1 LLLLALGSAA
11 CLSSCGGSD
20 EPAASAE
27 AESTGTTATT
37 STASVTPVATPA
49 TTPPAA
55 PAPAPS
61 PTPSPDPAPAPAPGP
76 APAPTPAPAP
86 PARDTTPTAIGAQ
99 AGAAQTAFVSTAVG
113 VAPAVRITAR
123 DGAGV
128 EGIAVTFNVLSG
140 GGTVTG
146 ATRTT
151 DVNGVATVGGWTLG
165 NSVGLQKLVT
175 RTVGLPEVTF
185 TAQAEAPPGSGT
197 LERAAGTD
205 HQTAE
210 AGTAV
215 AAAPALRVLRVD
227 GVPEAG
233 VSVSFAV
240 TSGGG
245 TLQVGSAVSDADG
258 RVSAGRWTL
267 GTALGAQTVSAT
279 VPGYA
284 PLHFTATAFGTGA
297 PTFTRSV
304 WKGGLA
310 QPWDIAFTPDG
321 AVLYTERTR
330 GLSVRTADGSTRL
343 LFNPADLV
351 FMEQDGMLGV
361 AVDPQ
366 FASNR
371 AVYVYMASN
380 LAGATDNRVIR
391 LTVNADYTAVA
402 SRTDIV
408 TGIRWDHGVHQGG
421 RIRFGPDGLLYVTTG
436 DNRTGT
442 VPQDLTTL
450 AGKVLRVTRDGAPA
464 PGNATPA
471 GGNPRIYTYGHRN
484 PQGIA
489 FRASG
494 SVGAGQPLLC
504 EHGPGLN
511 DEVTPLAAG
520 GNGGWDPRPRANTG
534 LCPDG
539 TNIGYCGYNGAD
551 MTDQVLYPVALPP
564 LWRSTPISLGLSGCG
579 VVNGLSWR
587 DWNGA
592 LALALL
598 SGRRLEILRMDA
610 AGAVVGTLRL
620 LDTLGERLRHVE
632 TGPDGALWVLTDG
645 KSGGDEIWRLVP
657 N

>member
-1 LLLLALGSAA
+1 M
-11 CLSSCGGSD
+11 
-20 EPAASAE
+20 
-27 AESTGTTATT
+27 
-37 STASVTPVATPA
+37 
-49 TTPPAA
+49 
-55 PAPAPS
+55 
-61 PTPSPDPAPAPAPGP
+61 
-76 APAPTPAPAP
+76 P
-86 PARDTTPTAIGAQ
+86 PARDATPTAIGAQ
-99 AGAAQTAFVSTAVG
+99 AGAAQTAFVSSAVG
-113 VAPAVRITAR
+113 IAPAVRITAR

-151 DVNGVATVGGWTLG
+151 DVNGVATVGSWTLG

-175 RTVGLPEVTF
+175 RTSGLPEVTF

-197 LERAAGTD
+197 LERVAGTD

-215 AAAPALRVLRVD
+215 PVAPALRVLRVD

-240 TSGGG
+240 TAGGG
-245 TLQVGSAVSDADG
+245 ALQVGQAVTDADG
-258 RVSAGRWTL
+258 RVSAGRWSLGAAL
-267 GTALGAQTVSAT
+267 GTQTVTAT
-279 VPGYA
+279 VQGYA
-284 PLHFTATAFGTGA
+284 PLQFTATAFGTGA

-304 WKGGLA
+304 WKSGLA
-310 QPWDIAFTPDG
+310 QPWDIAFAPDG

-330 GLSVRTADGSTRL
+330 GLSVRAADGSTRV
-343 LFNPADLV
+343 LFSPADLV

-380 LAGATDNRVIR
+380 LAGATDNRVVR
-391 LTVNADYTAVA
+391 FTVNADYTAVA
-402 SRTDIV
+402 GRTDIV

-442 VPQDLTTL
+442 VPQDLGTL
-450 AGKVLRVTRDGAPA
+450 AGKVLRVTREGTPA

-489 FRASG
+489 FRAPGNAG
-494 SVGAGQPLLC
+494 SADAGRPLLC

-511 DEVTPLAAG
+511 DEVTPLVAG

-539 TNIGYCGYNGAD
+539 SNIGYCGYNGAD
-551 MTDQVLYPVALPP
+551 MTELALYPAALPP
-564 LWRSTPISLGLSGCG
+564 IWRSTPTSLGLSGCG
-579 VVNGLSWR
+579 VVNGLAWR

-610 AGAVVGTLRL
+610 AGAVTGTLRL

-645 KSGGDEIWRLVP
+645 KSGGDEIWRLAP